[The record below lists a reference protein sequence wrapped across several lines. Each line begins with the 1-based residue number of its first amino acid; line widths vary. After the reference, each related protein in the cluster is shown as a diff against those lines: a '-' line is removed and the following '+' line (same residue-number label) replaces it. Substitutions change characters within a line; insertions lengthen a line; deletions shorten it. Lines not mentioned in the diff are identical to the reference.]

1 MTFRVRFP
9 EVRIP
14 GVVTVRARITRSL
27 DHRVKNQARKTQ
39 RLWIIEQGIG
49 LGKPEDPVPQ
59 LSMQLLSEVS
69 GLIEFPKFFQ

>member
-1 MTFRVRFP
+1 MTVRVRIP